1 MLIFENLKLALS
13 AIRINKM
20 RSFLTMLGMIIGI
33 SSVISIVSI
42 GDTMRNVMAEQYKAV
57 GSGLAYVYISSENG
71 YYSSS
76 ETFTLDDIEKIENTF
91 KDNIDYHVTT
101 RTSFKVNVSNGRNS
115 SSVSAIGIQ
124 DGYEKVTPT
133 VKLIKGR
140 MIDENDQKGEKMNIV
155 LEETTVNELFG
166 NNEPLGQKVK
176 VLFDT
181 GNGKETKEMNVVGIY
196 KSEKSPIMKLLMGT
210 DIKEAFVAESILTS
224 PNDSYFSPY
233 FYKNN
238 ATNSAVFK
246 ERITNYIARIK
257 NVKPENVLYY
267 SAEEEIGTIDNI
279 MSGLSAAVGA
289 IAAISLVVGGI
300 GIMNIMLVS
309 VTERTREIGIR
320 KALGART
327 KDILMQFLIESAIIS
342 AVGGIIGT
350 LLGAGVV
357 MIGGSI
363 VKVAVVIKPQ
373 IVIGAVVFSA
383 VVGIFFGIYPALKA
397 ARKDPIEAL
406 RYE

>member
-42 GDTMRNVMAEQYKAV
+42 GDTMRNVMAEQYKAI
-57 GSGLAYVYISSENG
+57 GSGLAYVYIRSENG

-155 LEETTVNELFG
+155 LEETTANELFG

-210 DIKEAFVAESILTS
+210 DTKEAFVAESILTS

-267 SAEEEIGTIDNI
+267 SAEEESGTIDNI

>member
-42 GDTMRNVMAEQYKAV
+42 GDTMRNVMAEQYKSV
-57 GSGLAYVYISSENG
+57 GSGLAYVYIRSENG
-71 YYSSS
+71 YYSNS
-76 ETFTLDDIEKIENTF
+76 ETFTLDDIQKIENTF

-101 RTSFKVNVSNGRNS
+101 RSSSKVNVINGRNS
-115 SSVSAIGIQ
+115 ASISATGIQ

-155 LEETTVNELFG
+155 LEETTANELFG

-176 VLFDT
+176 VVFDT
-181 GNGKETKEMNVVGIY
+181 SNGKETKEMNVVGIY

-210 DIKEAFVAESILTS
+210 DTKEAFIAESLLTS
-224 PNDSYFSPY
+224 PTGSYFSPY
-233 FYKNN
+233 FYKNSE
-238 ATNSAVFK
+238 TNSAVFK

-257 NVKPENVLYY
+257 NVKLENVIYY
-267 SAEEEIGTIDNI
+267 SAEEESGTIDNI

>member
-1 MLIFENLKLALS
+1 MLILENLKLALS

-42 GDTMRNVMAEQYKAV
+42 GDTMRSVMADQYKAV
-57 GSGLAYVYISSENG
+57 GSGLAYVYIHSENG
-71 YYSSS
+71 YYSDNES
-76 ETFTLDDIEKIENTF
+76 FTLDDIEKIENTF
-91 KDNIDYHVTT
+91 KDNLDYHVTT
-101 RTSFKVNVSNGRNS
+101 RSSSKVTVANGRNS
-115 SSVSAIGIQ
+115 SSVSAVGIQ

-140 MIDENDQKGEKMNIV
+140 MIDESDQNGEKMNIV
-155 LEETTVNELFG
+155 LEETTANEIFG
-166 NNEPLGQKVK
+166 NNEPIGKQIKVT
-176 VLFDT
+176 FDNY
-181 GNGKETKEMNVVGIY
+181 NGKETKEMNVVGVY
-196 KSEKSPIMKLLMGT
+196 RSEQSAIMKLLMGT
-210 DIKEAFVAESILTS
+210 ATKEAFVAESLLTS
-224 PNDSYFSPY
+224 PDGSYFSPY
-233 FYKNN
+233 FYKNKD
-238 ATNSAVFK
+238 TNSAVFK
-246 ERITNYIARIK
+246 ERIVNYIARIK
-257 NVKPENVLYY
+257 NVKPENVIYY
-267 SAEEEIGTIDNI
+267 SAEEESGTIDSI

-350 LLGAGVV
+350 VLAASIV
-357 MIGGSI
+357 MIGGRIAGIS
-363 VKVAVVIKPQ
+363 VVIKPQ
-373 IVIGAVVFSA
+373 VVIGAVIFSA
-383 VVGIFFGIYPALKA
+383 FVGIFFGMYPAGKA
-397 ARKDPIEAL
+397 AKKDPIEAL

>member
-1 MLIFENLKLALS
+1 MLILENLKLALS

-57 GSGLAYVYISSENG
+57 GSGLGYVYIRSEDG
-71 YYSSS
+71 YYSNSQ
-76 ETFTLDDIEKIENTF
+76 TFTLDDIEKIESTF

-101 RTSFKVNVSNGRNS
+101 KSSSKVNVVNGRNS
-115 SSVSAIGIQ
+115 ASVSAVGIQ

-155 LEETTVNELFG
+155 LEETTANELFG
-166 NNEPLGQKVK
+166 NNEPLGQKIK

-181 GNGKETKEMNVVGIY
+181 SNGKETKEMNVVGIY

-210 DIKEAFVAESILTS
+210 DTKEAFIAESILTS
-224 PNDSYFSPY
+224 PSGSYFSPY
-233 FYKNN
+233 FYKNSE
-238 ATNSAVFK
+238 TNSAVFK

-257 NVKPENVLYY
+257 NIKPENVVYY
-267 SAEEEIGTIDNI
+267 SAEEESGTIDNI
-279 MSGLSAAVGA
+279 MGGLSAAVGA

-342 AVGGIIGT
+342 AIGGIIGT

-357 MIGGSI
+357 MIGGTI

-383 VVGIFFGIYPALKA
+383 VVGIFFGIYPAFKA
-397 ARKDPIEAL
+397 ASKDPIEAL